1 MRMARCVVWT
11 VLLVATGLPVLGAQT
26 AKEAVPFRITG
37 TVVNDRNGE
46 PVPFCHMSA
55 SLVVTARGPGQRL
68 GGEGGRGLR
77 QEATEADADAKGR
90 FVLKVP
96 SEGRYRLSA
105 SARGFRVQM
114 LEAHGTFSTAVALTR
129 ALPTH
134 AVMFRVD
141 EDATISGEVTDEAG
155 EGVRQAQVKL
165 YAVADPNRT
174 PEERRVQMSTMAIT
188 DDQGHYELPAVAA
201 GAYKLSVSARP
212 WYATPNSPAPSGATA
227 PSPDPSLDVVYPVTW
242 YPSTDDATRGERIV
256 VKYGEKKQMDFR
268 LSPTAT
274 AHVRVSVPIEQPQ
287 SEGFRAGSLGG
298 RPRLEQVLPD
308 GLTDTAT
315 MQVNV
320 SGGEL
325 EFGGLAPGTYR
336 MVRPG
341 TSTDGPQTVSII
353 HVAAGGTVTRE
364 AELREIAVTIRVDGD
379 PTVVAGQV
387 SLIDT
392 ATGQTVGRG
401 RLIALGRPGVTAGP
415 GASWDDPVARPDRRG
430 DRSPQEAIL
439 QVPPGTYEVMVSAT
453 DSFLTGVTATG
464 AEVTGRMVKIVDGN
478 PHLLVHMAAGLA
490 SIEGITTRLGKPSS
504 GAMVLLVPATLG
516 NPANLGFERRAQ
528 TSTDGSFQFTNVI
541 PGQYIVLAIDHG
553 WGVNWRDQ
561 ATLRT
566 YLMQG
571 EPLDLAAAGTAHP
584 TLKAIAP

>member
-392 ATGQTVGRG
+392 ATGQVVGRG
-401 RLIALGRPGVTAGP
+401 RLIAPVHTPSMIDRKHDVLPRNHIGELKAAIGRGLRPTFEDQVRRVAQRCRNKQNHRTGRRLAQPGRYSLDRGQSSRHMDKKMWIPVHDLHHPPRYLGP
-415 GASWDDPVARPDRRG
+415 RRG
-430 DRSPQEAIL
+430 D
-439 QVPPGTYEVMVSAT
+439 
-453 DSFLTGVTATG
+453 
-464 AEVTGRMVKIVDGN
+464 
-478 PHLLVHMAAGLA
+478 
-490 SIEGITTRLGKPSS
+490 
-504 GAMVLLVPATLG
+504 
-516 NPANLGFERRAQ
+516 
-528 TSTDGSFQFTNVI
+528 
-541 PGQYIVLAIDHG
+541 PGQ
-553 WGVNWRDQ
+553 
-561 ATLRT
+561 
-566 YLMQG
+566 
-571 EPLDLAAAGTAHP
+571 E
-584 TLKAIAP
+584 